1 MFIFRKLFFMALVL
15 VAVFLGASVVLE
27 SFAESQLATGVG
39 RSLGLQARP
48 AIRIDAFPILYRI
61 MQGTIPKIE
70 VVARDLTIQHLEI
83 AELDIDMH
91 RVHADIGVLI
101 RSDRFDLLVEEG
113 EGTARITEDAVNA
126 YLVFQKVDVHV
137 TFKPDGSVFVR
148 ADRVVAGRAR
158 RFEATGKLTLDVRKL
173 IFKPARV
180 TVDGKTSTSAALAG
194 LKEDLNVRS
203 ARRAG
208 AQRDGVLRS
217 APEAPGQHHPKRGP
231 RHQGASR
238 SGRHAQEL
246 RAPSRQRGGLSRFD
260 GTAVPGR
267 RWFCIM

>member
-1 MFIFRKLFFMALVL
+1 LFIFRKLFFMALVL

-39 RSLGLQARP
+39 RTLGLQVRP
-48 AIRIDAFPILYRI
+48 AISIDAFPILYRI

-70 VVARDLTIQHLEI
+70 VVARDLVIQHLEI
-83 AELDIDMH
+83 TELDIDMR

-137 TFKPDGSVFVR
+137 TFRPDGSVFVR
-148 ADRVVAGRAR
+148 ADRVVAGRTR
-158 RFEATGKLTLDVRKL
+158 RFEATGSLRLDVRKL

-180 TVDGKTSTSAALAG
+180 TVDGKTSTSAALAARA
-194 LKEDLNVRS
+194 RS
-203 ARRAG
+203 ATTFSVQLPKLPGNIIPSQVFVTKEQVALV
-208 AQRDGVLRS
+208 ATLKNYVLRL
-217 APEAPGQHHPKRGP
+217 AKEEA
-231 RHQGASR
+231 
-238 SGRHAQEL
+238 
-246 RAPSRQRGGLSRFD
+246 
-260 GTAVPGR
+260 
-267 RWFCIM
+267 